1 MKTKTPK
8 HHKSASQIWQ
18 QAINLFYICHHE
30 QKNYSRANKVL
41 SIAQRYYS
49 NIRTAIES
57 FNPDN
62 EKDCNTPVSR
72 EIYMN

>member
-1 MKTKTPK
+1 MKTK
-8 HHKSASQIWQ
+8 SATQIWQ

-30 QKNYSRANKVL
+30 QKNYSRADKVL
-41 SIAQRYYS
+41 NIARRYNG
-49 NIRTAIES
+49 NIRTYIKG

-62 EKDCNTPVSR
+62 EIDCNTLVSR